1 MTILL
6 DSSVLIAYL
15 NRRDRYHAEASR
27 LLPGLLDEKVLL
39 AEPVL
44 QELFYVL
51 GSRVGYSQAVDAVA
65 TITDLFQIQSL
76 ELEDFHKMI
85 GIMRKYADAS
95 FDYADVALMALADR
109 FFSAHIATFDRRDF
123 QIFRNRWGDPIPL
136 LP

>member
-15 NRRDRYHAEASR
+15 NRRDRYHAAASR
-27 LLPGLLDEKVLL
+27 LLPELLTERVVL

-51 GSRVGYSQAVDAVA
+51 STRIGYESAIEAIETV
-65 TITDLFQIQSL
+65 IDLFPVLSL
-76 ELEDFHKMI
+76 EVEDWRYMTE
-85 GIMRKYADAS
+85 IMRKYADAT
-95 FDYADVALMALADR
+95 FDYADAAIMALADR
-109 FFSAHIATFDRRDF
+109 HVDTYVATFDRRDF
-123 QIFRNRWGDPIPL
+123 QIYRNRWGNPLPL